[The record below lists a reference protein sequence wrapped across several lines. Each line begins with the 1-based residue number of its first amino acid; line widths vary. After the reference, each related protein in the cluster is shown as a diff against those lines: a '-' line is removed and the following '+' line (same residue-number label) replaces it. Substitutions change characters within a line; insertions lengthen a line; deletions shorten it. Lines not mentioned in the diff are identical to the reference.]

1 MSQKI
6 DTTGNLLGAYQKE
19 DLDTFMYPEGFRK
32 GKRRRKLRKLDYDL
46 VWDITEMQVKVHVR
60 AVFPNPSG
68 PLTTQLAKERPI
80 QSNELLFTGES
91 RSKGLERDI
100 EISKRAKFTP
110 ALDHSESPLLSV
122 ENSTPGNSTDF
133 GAPTSAHLVDDQIR
147 QKHQQQDPI
156 DRPHTSPSTRIT
168 LHLGPRNINSTMHVS
183 CS

>member
-6 DTTGNLLGAYQKE
+6 DTTGTLLGAYEKK
-19 DLDTFMYPEGFRK
+19 DLEVFMFPEVFKK
-32 GKRRRKLRKLDYDL
+32 GKRRRKIRKLDYDL

-68 PLTTQLAKERPI
+68 PLITQLAKERPI

-100 EISKRAKFTP
+100 EISRRAKFTP
-110 ALDHSESPLLSV
+110 ALDHSDSPLLSV
-122 ENSTPGNSTDF
+122 ENSTPGSPTDF
-133 GAPTSAHLVDDQIR
+133 GAPAHLVDDQIR
-147 QKHQQQDPI
+147 QEHQQQGPI

-168 LHLGPRNINSTMHVS
+168 LRIPPRNTNNTTHVS
-183 CS
+183 FL